1 MNFSSL
7 TKLATNLLIS
17 DLKTDLGKI
26 NFNQDKTTRL
36 LIKKKKIVNVR
47 IFTKEKIV
55 LCGGK
60 FVKDFISKNFP
71 KIKIK
76 LNYKD
81 GEEINKNSNLIL
93 LEGDIRLILKIER
106 TILNFLQHL
115 SSISSETKKYVVRLK
130 KSNTKLLD
138 TRKTTCGL
146 RYLEKYATKMGG
158 AVNHRFGLFDEIL
171 IKDNHIKALGGIKN
185 TLKILNGKKINYK
198 IECDTLS
205 QVRDCIAAGSTYIL
219 LDNMSPNQVKK
230 IINCFGKK
238 AKFEVS
244 GGVNLKN
251 ITKYSKVG
259 ANYISTSKIT
269 LCSKSVDISL
279 DLI

>member
-7 TKLATNLLIS
+7 TKMATNLLLS
-17 DLKTDLGKI
+17 DLKIDLGKI
-26 NFNQDKTTRL
+26 NFDYDKTTRV
-36 LIKKKKIVNVR
+36 LIKEKKILDVR

-55 LCGGK
+55 FCGGK
-60 FVKDFISKNFP
+60 FVKDFVNKKFP

-76 LNYKD
+76 LNFKD
-81 GEEINKNSNLIL
+81 GDEVKKNSDLIL
-93 LEGDIRLILKIER
+93 LKGDIRLILMIER

-115 SSISSETKKYVVRLK
+115 SSISSETKKYTLKLK

-158 AVNHRFGLFDEIL
+158 AINHRFGLFDDIL
-171 IKDNHIKALGGIKN
+171 IKDNHIKALGGISN
-185 TLKILNGKKINYK
+185 TLEALRGKKLNYK
-198 IECDTLS
+198 IECDNIS
-205 QVRDCIAAGSTYIL
+205 QVHNCIRAGSKYLL
-219 LDNMSPNQVKK
+219 LDNMAPNQIRK
-230 IINCFGKK
+230 IIKRFGKM
-238 AKFEVS
+238 AKFEIS
-244 GGVNLKN
+244 GGVNFEN
-251 ITKYSKVG
+251 IEKYSKVG
-259 ANYISTSKIT
+259 ADYISTSKIT

>member
-7 TKLATNLLIS
+7 TKLATDLLIS

-26 NFNQDKTTRL
+26 NFNYDKTTRL
-36 LIKKKKIVNVR
+36 LIKKKKILEVR

-55 LCGGK
+55 FCGGK
-60 FVKDFISKNFP
+60 FTKNFINKQFP
-71 KIKIK
+71 EIKIK
-76 LNYKD
+76 LNHKEGD
-81 GEEINKNSNLIL
+81 EIKKNCDLIFL
-93 LEGDIRLILKIER
+93 KGDIRLILIIER

-115 SSISSETKKYVVRLK
+115 SSISTETKKYTLK
-130 KSNTKLLD
+130 LKNTNTKLLD

-158 AVNHRFGLFDEIL
+158 AINHRFGLFDEIL
-171 IKDNHIKALGGIKN
+171 IKDNHIKALGGIAN
-185 TLKILNGKKINYK
+185 TLETLKGKKINYK
-198 IECDTLS
+198 IECDNLS
-205 QVRDCIAAGSTYIL
+205 QVNDCIKAGSKYLL
-219 LDNMSPNQVKK
+219 LDNMAPNQIKK

-244 GGVNLKN
+244 GGVNYKN
-251 ITKYSKVG
+251 IDKYSKVG
-259 ANYISTSKIT
+259 ADYISTSKIT

>member
-17 DLKTDLGKI
+17 ELKADLGEI

-76 LNYKD
+76 LNYRD
-81 GEEINKNSNLIL
+81 GDEINKNSNLIL
-93 LEGDIRLILKIER
+93 LDGDVRLILKIER

-115 SSISSETKKYVVRLK
+115 SSISSETKKYVLK
-130 KSNTKLLD
+130 LKNSNTKLLD

-158 AVNHRFGLFDEIL
+158 AINHRFGLFDEIL
-171 IKDNHIKALGGIKN
+171 IKDNHIKALGGIRN
-185 TLKILNGKKINYK
+185 TLKILLEKKINYK

-205 QVRDCIAAGSTYIL
+205 QVRDCIAAGSKYIL
-219 LDNMSPNQVKK
+219 LDNMSPNKVKK

-279 DLI
+279 ELI

>member
-7 TKLATNLLIS
+7 TKMSTNLLLS
-17 DLKTDLGKI
+17 DLKIDLGKI
-26 NFNQDKTTRL
+26 NFDYDKTTRV
-36 LIKKKKIVNVR
+36 LIKEKKILDVR

-55 LCGGK
+55 FCGGK
-60 FVKDFISKNFP
+60 FVKDFVNKKFP

-76 LNYKD
+76 LNFKD
-81 GEEINKNSNLIL
+81 GDEVKKNSDLIL
-93 LEGDIRLILKIER
+93 LKGDIRLILIIER

-115 SSISSETKKYVVRLK
+115 SSISSETKKYTLKLK

-146 RYLEKYATKMGG
+146 RYLEKYATKTGG
-158 AVNHRFGLFDEIL
+158 AINHRFGLFDDIL

-185 TLKILNGKKINYK
+185 TLEILRGRKLNYK
-198 IECDTLS
+198 IECDNIS
-205 QVRDCIAAGSTYIL
+205 QVRNCIRAGSKYLL
-219 LDNMSPNQVKK
+219 LDNMAPNQIRK
-230 IINCFGKK
+230 IIKLFGKK
-238 AKFEVS
+238 AKFEIS
-244 GGVNLKN
+244 GGVNFEN
-251 ITKYSKVG
+251 IGKYSKVG
-259 ANYISTSKIT
+259 ADYISTSKIT

>member
-7 TKLATNLLIS
+7 TKLATKLLIS
-17 DLKTDLGKI
+17 ELKADLGKI

-47 IFTKEKIV
+47 IYTKEKIV

-60 FVKDFISKNFP
+60 FVKDFINKNFP

-81 GEEINKNSNLIL
+81 GDEINKNSNLIL
-93 LEGDIRLILKIER
+93 LEGDVRLILKIER
-106 TILNFLQHL
+106 TILNFLQHF
-115 SSISSETKKYVVRLK
+115 SSISSETKKYVIKLK
-130 KSNTKLLD
+130 KTNTKLLD

-158 AVNHRFGLFDEIL
+158 AINHRFGLFDEIL
-171 IKDNHIKALGGIKN
+171 IKDNHIKALGGIRN
-185 TLKILNGKKINYK
+185 TLKILLEKKINYK

-219 LDNMSPNQVKK
+219 LDNMSPTQVKK

-238 AKFEVS
+238 AEFEVS

>member
-7 TKLATNLLIS
+7 TKLAANLLIS
-17 DLKTDLGKI
+17 ELKADLGKI

-36 LIKKKKIVNVR
+36 LIKKTKIVNVR

-76 LNYKD
+76 LNYRD
-81 GEEINKNSNLIL
+81 GDEINKNSNLIL
-93 LEGDIRLILKIER
+93 LDGDVRLILKIER

-115 SSISSETKKYVVRLK
+115 SSISSETKKYVVKLK

-158 AVNHRFGLFDEIL
+158 AINHRFGLFDEIL
-171 IKDNHIKALGGIKN
+171 IKDNHIKALGGITN
-185 TLKILNGKKINYK
+185 TLKTLKGKKINYK

-205 QVRDCIAAGSTYIL
+205 QVRDCIAAGSKYIL
-219 LDNMSPNQVKK
+219 LDNMSPNKVKK

-244 GGVNLKN
+244 GVVNLKN

-279 DLI
+279 ELI

>member
-7 TKLATNLLIS
+7 TKMATNLLLS
-17 DLKTDLGKI
+17 DLKIDLGKI
-26 NFNQDKTTRL
+26 NFDYDKTTRV
-36 LIKKKKIVNVR
+36 LIKEKKILDVR

-55 LCGGK
+55 FCGGK
-60 FVKDFISKNFP
+60 FVKDFVNKKFP

-76 LNYKD
+76 LNFKD
-81 GEEINKNSNLIL
+81 GDEVKKNSDLIL
-93 LEGDIRLILKIER
+93 LKGDIRLILMIER

-115 SSISSETKKYVVRLK
+115 SSISSETKKYTLKLK

-158 AVNHRFGLFDEIL
+158 AINHRFGLFDDIL
-171 IKDNHIKALGGIKN
+171 IKDNHIKALGGISN
-185 TLKILNGKKINYK
+185 TIEALRGKKLNYK
-198 IECDTLS
+198 IECDNIS
-205 QVRDCIAAGSTYIL
+205 QVHNCIRAGSKYLL
-219 LDNMSPNQVKK
+219 LDNMAPNQIRK
-230 IINCFGKK
+230 IIKRFGKK
-238 AKFEVS
+238 AKFEIS
-244 GGVNLKN
+244 GGVNFEN
-251 ITKYSKVG
+251 IEKYSKVG
-259 ANYISTSKIT
+259 ADYISTSKIT

>member
-17 DLKTDLGKI
+17 DLKADLGKI
-26 NFNQDKTTRL
+26 NFNQDKTTKL
-36 LIKKKKIVNVR
+36 LIKKTKIVNVR

-81 GEEINKNSNLIL
+81 GDEINKNSNLIL
-93 LEGDIRLILKIER
+93 LEGDVRLILKIER
-106 TILNFLQHL
+106 TILNFLQHM
-115 SSISSETKKYVVRLK
+115 SSISSETKKYVVKLK
-130 KSNTKLLD
+130 NSTTKLLD

-185 TLKILNGKKINYK
+185 TLKI
-198 IECDTLS
+198 
-205 QVRDCIAAGSTYIL
+205 
-219 LDNMSPNQVKK
+219 
-230 IINCFGKK
+230 
-238 AKFEVS
+238 
-244 GGVNLKN
+244 
-251 ITKYSKVG
+251 
-259 ANYISTSKIT
+259 
-269 LCSKSVDISL
+269 
-279 DLI
+279 

>member
-17 DLKTDLGKI
+17 ELKTDLGKI
-26 NFNQDKTTRL
+26 NFNQDKTTKL

-60 FVKDFISKNFP
+60 FVKDFIGKNFP

-81 GEEINKNSNLIL
+81 GDEIKKNTNLIL
-93 LEGDIRLILKIER
+93 LEGDVRFILIIER
-106 TILNFLQHL
+106 TVLNFLQHL
-115 SSISSETKKYVVRLK
+115 SSIASETKKYVVKLK
-130 KSNTKLLD
+130 NSNTKLLD

-158 AVNHRFGLFDEIL
+158 AINHRFGLFDEIL
-171 IKDNHIKALGGIKN
+171 IKDNHIKALGGIRN
-185 TLKILNGKKINYK
+185 TLKTLHEKKINHK

-219 LDNMSPNQVKK
+219 LDNMSPSQVKK

-251 ITKYSKVG
+251 IAKYSKIG

>member
-17 DLKTDLGKI
+17 ELKTDLGKI
-26 NFNQDKTTRL
+26 NFNQDKTTKL

-76 LNYKD
+76 LNYRD
-81 GEEINKNSNLIL
+81 GDEINKNSNLIL
-93 LEGDIRLILKIER
+93 LDGDVRLILKIER

-115 SSISSETKKYVVRLK
+115 SSISSETKKYVLK
-130 KSNTKLLD
+130 LKNSNTKLLD

-158 AVNHRFGLFDEIL
+158 AINHRFGLFDEIL
-171 IKDNHIKALGGIKN
+171 IKDNHIKALGGIRN
-185 TLKILNGKKINYK
+185 TLKILLEKKINYK

-219 LDNMSPNQVKK
+219 LDNMSPTQVKK

-238 AKFEVS
+238 VEFEVS

>member
-7 TKLATNLLIS
+7 TKLAANLLIS
-17 DLKTDLGKI
+17 ELKADLGKI

-36 LIKKKKIVNVR
+36 LIKKIKIVNVR

-71 KIKIK
+71 KIKVK
-76 LNYKD
+76 LNYRD
-81 GEEINKNSNLIL
+81 GDEINKNSNLIL
-93 LEGDIRLILKIER
+93 LEGDVRLILKIER

-115 SSISSETKKYVVRLK
+115 SSIASETKKYVVKLK

-158 AVNHRFGLFDEIL
+158 AINHRFGLFDEIL
-171 IKDNHIKALGGIKN
+171 IKDNHIKALGGIRN
-185 TLKILNGKKINYK
+185 TLKILLEKKINYK

-230 IINCFGKK
+230 IISCFGKK
-238 AKFEVS
+238 VRFEVS
-244 GGVNLKN
+244 GRVNLKN
-251 ITKYSKVG
+251 IAKYSKVG

>member
-1 MNFSSL
+1 M
-7 TKLATNLLIS
+7 
-17 DLKTDLGKI
+17 
-26 NFNQDKTTRL
+26 
-36 LIKKKKIVNVR
+36 
-47 IFTKEKIV
+47 
-55 LCGGK
+55 
-60 FVKDFISKNFP
+60 
-71 KIKIK
+71 
-76 LNYKD
+76 
-81 GEEINKNSNLIL
+81 
-93 LEGDIRLILKIER
+93 
-106 TILNFLQHL
+106 
-115 SSISSETKKYVVRLK
+115 SSISSETKKYVVKLK
-130 KSNTKLLD
+130 NSNTKLLD

-158 AVNHRFGLFDEIL
+158 AINHRFGLFDEIL
-171 IKDNHIKALGGIKN
+171 IKDNHIKALGGITN
-185 TLKILNGKKINYK
+185 TLKTLNGKKINYK

-251 ITKYSKVG
+251 IAKYSKVG

>member
-17 DLKTDLGKI
+17 ELKTDLGKI

-60 FVKDFISKNFP
+60 FVKDFIGKNFP

-81 GEEINKNSNLIL
+81 GDEIRKNTNLIL
-93 LEGDIRLILKIER
+93 LEGDVRFILIIER
-106 TILNFLQHL
+106 TVLNFLQHL
-115 SSISSETKKYVVRLK
+115 SSIASETKKYVVKLK
-130 KSNTKLLD
+130 NSNTKLLD

-158 AVNHRFGLFDEIL
+158 AINHRFGLFDEIL
-171 IKDNHIKALGGIKN
+171 IKDNHIKALGGIRN
-185 TLKILNGKKINYK
+185 TLKILLEKKINYK

-219 LDNMSPNQVKK
+219 LDNMSPTQVKK